1 MNDDDD
7 DDKLRNHDEKEH
19 KRHDLAIEK
28 LQITTDELDK
38 NRMKWIDFINKRL
51 QEKNEARVYI
61 NNVYGAMFEY
71 YRADFYHLSEKKGE
85 LFFVTVSTSL
95 TTYANYKYLKGA

>member
-1 MNDDDD
+1 MNDDDDDDDD

-28 LQITTDELDK
+28 LELDK

-95 TTYANYKYLKGA
+95 ATYANYK

>member
-1 MNDDDD
+1 MNDDDDDD

-28 LQITTDELDK
+28 LELDK

-95 TTYANYKYLKGA
+95 ATYANYK

>member
-1 MNDDDD
+1 MNDVDDDD

-28 LQITTDELDK
+28 LELDK

-95 TTYANYKYLKGA
+95 ATYANYK

>member
-1 MNDDDD
+1 MNDDDDDD

-28 LQITTDELDK
+28 LELDK

-95 TTYANYKYLKGA
+95 ATYANYKYLKGA

>member
-1 MNDDDD
+1 MNDDDDDDD

-28 LQITTDELDK
+28 LELDK

-95 TTYANYKYLKGA
+95 ATYANYK